1 MIIQNSQTPQTHQT
15 HQIAYNGPGVQ
26 QRFQLQTE
34 PPEEIKAFH
43 AQWKA
48 GACLRLPGAWE

>member
-43 AQWKA
+43 AQ
-48 GACLRLPGAWE
+48 